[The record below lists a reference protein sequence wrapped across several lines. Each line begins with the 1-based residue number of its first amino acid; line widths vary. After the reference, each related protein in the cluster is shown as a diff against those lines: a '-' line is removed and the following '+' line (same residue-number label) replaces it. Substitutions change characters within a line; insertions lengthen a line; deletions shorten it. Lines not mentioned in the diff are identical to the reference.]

1 MDTQTHARPA
11 RRRLTAVH
19 IGVTIAFAL
28 ATAVISAQAPASKR
42 WTQPRTPDGQ
52 PDLQGT
58 WVNFDNTPFESTGP
72 GRKPSEVNPPEHWAD
87 HESPTSKARSS
98 MVVEPASGVV
108 PLLKSAEET
117 RDYHLA
123 RVGDAPEHET
133 PWVRCIT
140 RGVPGGMLPAQY
152 NNGYQIIQAPGYVV
166 IRYEMIHEARVI
178 PIDGRPHVGKA
189 ITQWNGDP
197 RGHWEGNTLVI
208 ETTNYNGKGMFATSA
223 ASGRLRGVPQSDAT
237 RIVERLTRVSENI
250 IEYEA
255 TIDDP
260 KVYSA
265 KWKIAFPLNR
275 DEAYEIYEYSCHEH
289 NYTMFNELTAGRA
302 RDREAGK

>member
-1 MDTQTHARPA
+1 MNKNNARSSTRVRA
-11 RRRLTAVH
+11 CVRLGAAVAMAL
-19 IGVTIAFAL
+19 VTTVMF
-28 ATAVISAQAPASKR
+28 AQAPASKR

-58 WVNFDNTPFESTGP
+58 WVNFDDTPFESSGP

-87 HESPTSKARSS
+87 HASPTSKARAS
-98 MVVEPASGVV
+98 MVIEPKTGVV

-117 RDYHLA
+117 RDFHLA

-140 RGVPGGMLPAQY
+140 RGIPGGMLPAQY
-152 NNGYQIIQAPGYVV
+152 NNGYQIVQAPGYVV
-166 IRYEMIHEARVI
+166 IRYEMIHEARII
-178 PIDGRPHVGKA
+178 PIDGRPHVGKT

-208 ETTNYNGKGMFATSA
+208 ETTNYNGKGMIATSA

-237 RIVERLTRVSENI
+237 RIVERLTRVSENT
-250 IEYEA
+250 IEYQA

-260 KVYSA
+260 KVYSG
-265 KWKIAFPLNR
+265 KWTIAFPLNR
-275 DEAYEIYEYSCHEH
+275 DDTYDIYEYSCHEH
-289 NYTMFNELTAGRA
+289 NYTMFNELSAGRA
-302 RDREAGK
+302 KDRDGAK